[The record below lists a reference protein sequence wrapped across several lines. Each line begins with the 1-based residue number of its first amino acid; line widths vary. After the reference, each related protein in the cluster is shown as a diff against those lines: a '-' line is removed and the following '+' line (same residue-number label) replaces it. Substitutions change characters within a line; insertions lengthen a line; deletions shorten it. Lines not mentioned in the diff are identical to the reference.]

1 MSEYRLANG
10 QKLTEEMIDD
20 VVAEAEVGYDV
31 EELQVKRGRGRPA
44 LGQGPS
50 TVLPVRLDP
59 ELAAALQVRVS
70 QTGEQRSDLV
80 RDALRS
86 YLAA

>member
-10 QKLTEEMIDD
+10 QKLTEDMIDD
-20 VVAEAEVGYDV
+20 VVAEAEAGYDV
-31 EELQVKRGRGRPA
+31 EELKVKRGRGRPG
-44 LGQGPS
+44 LGEGPS

-59 ELAAALQVRVS
+59 ELATALQARVS
-70 QTGEQRSDLV
+70 ETGQQRSELV